1 MSICSQF
8 YLVYSIFFAIS
19 CVKTN
24 KLPFCQ
30 IISIYALLAEGDLLE
45 GYGNDNPGA
54 FQSTPSSRRATVD
67 CPASFWSADISIHAL
82 LTEGDLIVLWHIII
96 IKRHFNP
103 RPPHG
108 GRLQP
113 ILTSWFYFRYFN
125 PRPPHGGRP
134 SNSFSPYLNFK
145 ISIHALLTEG
155 DRARLFEECQA
166 IISIHA
172 LLTEGDSRL
181 HFTILQRDYFN
192 PRPPHGG
199 RLGMRVSLV
208 AYAGFQSTPSS
219 RRATFF
225 HAFPPFKAL
234 RFQSTP
240 SSRRATSIKDPV
252 SSFTVLFQST
262 PSSRRAT

>member
-54 FQSTPSSRRATVD
+54 FQSTPSSRRATYSSSFARW
-67 CPASFWSADISIHAL
+67 ASSISIHAL
-82 LTEGDLIVLWHIII
+82 LTEGDDRFHGPLSHVS
-96 IKRHFNP
+96 HFNP

-108 GRLQP
+108 GRQHCC
-113 ILTSWFYFRYFN
+113 FRRSFLHYFN

-134 SNSFSPYLNFK
+134 VWWIYGWHFIH

-155 DRARLFEECQA
+155 DEKLPLALPVFN
-166 IISIHA
+166 ISIHA
-172 LLTEGDSRL
+172 LLTEGDDNHNICISQ
-181 HFTILQRDYFN
+181 IC
-192 PRPPHGG
+192 
-199 RLGMRVSLV
+199 
-208 AYAGFQSTPSS
+208 
-219 RRATFF
+219 
-225 HAFPPFKAL
+225 
-234 RFQSTP
+234 
-240 SSRRATSIKDPV
+240 
-252 SSFTVLFQST
+252 LFQST
-262 PSSRRAT
+262 PSSRRATRSNRTVLGSRSNFNPRPPHGGRQQK

>member
-54 FQSTPSSRRATVD
+54 FQSTPSSRRATLTVRRHF
-67 CPASFWSADISIHAL
+67 ALRDISIHAL
-82 LTEGDLIVLWHIII
+82 LTEGDLISSLAHNHHQASFQSTPSSRRATSADSDVL
-96 IKRHFNP
+96 
-103 RPPHG
+103 
-108 GRLQP
+108 
-113 ILTSWFYFRYFN
+113 ILFSIFQST
-125 PRPPHGGRP
+125 P
-134 SNSFSPYLNFK
+134 SSRRATCTQFHRYLNFK

-181 HFTILQRDYFN
+181 HFTI
-192 PRPPHGG
+192 
-199 RLGMRVSLV
+199 
-208 AYAGFQSTPSS
+208 ST
-219 RRATFF
+219 
-225 HAFPPFKAL
+225 
-234 RFQSTP
+234 
-240 SSRRATSIKDPV
+240 
-252 SSFTVLFQST
+252 
-262 PSSRRAT
+262 